1 MNKELNHELIEI
13 KAENNEETAENYEKL
28 KPNARED
35 IFNIVFILTLYVFQ
49 AIPLGLLSSIPM
61 ILQSRKVSYL
71 DQGLISFAFW
81 PLSLK
86 LLWAPL
92 IDTIY
97 FKRIGRRKT
106 WVFILEILMGIIA
119 LSTANYLNKILD
131 IDTVRSRSG
140 LIKIRYIL
148 INYY

>member
-1 MNKELNHELIEI
+1 
-13 KAENNEETAENYEKL
+13 
-28 KPNARED
+28 
-35 IFNIVFILTLYVFQ
+35 
-49 AIPLGLLSSIPM
+49 M

-97 FKRIGRRKT
+97 LKKIGRRKT

-119 LSTANYLNKILD
+119 LSTASYLNKILD
-131 IDTVRSRSG
+131 IDTVRSRKG
-140 LIKIRYIL
+140 KLKLIF
-148 INYY
+148 

>member
-1 MNKELNHELIEI
+1 MHETNCEIIELKSSLITE
-13 KAENNEETAENYEKL
+13 KTEVKTETTESN
-28 KPNARED
+28 KPNAKED
-35 IFNIVFILTLYVFQ
+35 IFNILFILLLYVFQ

-97 FKRIGRRKT
+97 LKKIGRRKT

-119 LSTANYLNKILD
+119 LSTASYLNKILD
-131 IDTVRSRSG
+131 IETVRSRKG
-140 LIKIRYIL
+140 KIKPIF
-148 INYY
+148 

>member
-1 MNKELNHELIEI
+1 MHEPNCEIIELKSSLITE
-13 KAENNEETAENYEKL
+13 KTEVKTETTESN
-28 KPNARED
+28 KPNAKED
-35 IFNIVFILTLYVFQ
+35 IFNILFILLLYVFQ

-97 FKRIGRRKT
+97 LKKIGRRKT

-119 LSTANYLNKILD
+119 LSTASYLNKILD
-131 IDTVRSRSG
+131 IETVRSRKG
-140 LIKIRYIL
+140 KIKPIF
-148 INYY
+148 

>member
-1 MNKELNHELIEI
+1 MHEPNCEIIELKSSLIIE
-13 KAENNEETAENYEKL
+13 KTEVKTETTESN
-28 KPNARED
+28 KPNAKED
-35 IFNIVFILTLYVFQ
+35 IFNILFILLLYVFQ

-97 FKRIGRRKT
+97 LKKIGRRKT

-119 LSTANYLNKILD
+119 LSTASYLNKILD
-131 IDTVRSRSG
+131 IETVRSRKG
-140 LIKIRYIL
+140 KIKPIF
-148 INYY
+148 

>member
-1 MNKELNHELIEI
+1 MHEPNCEIIELKSSLITE
-13 KAENNEETAENYEKL
+13 KTEVKTETTESTN

-35 IFNIVFILTLYVFQ
+35 IFNILFILLLYVFQ

-97 FKRIGRRKT
+97 LKKIGRRKT

-119 LSTANYLNKILD
+119 LSTASYLNKILD
-131 IDTVRSRSG
+131 IDTVRSRKG
-140 LIKIRYIL
+140 IT
-148 INYY
+148 